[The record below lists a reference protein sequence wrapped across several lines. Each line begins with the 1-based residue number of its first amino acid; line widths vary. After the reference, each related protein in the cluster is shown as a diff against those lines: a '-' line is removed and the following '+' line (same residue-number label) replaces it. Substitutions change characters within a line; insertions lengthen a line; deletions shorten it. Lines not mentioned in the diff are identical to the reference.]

1 MRVGVG
7 VEVGSALVPP
17 SGSVSELSPS
27 APCWQT
33 RTPTTPITTRTATMA
48 TTHPRRLTIHRRG
61 IIRPREAVG
70 APITDT
76 ITLVEERSAW
86 SLAPEQRYTRWSVP
100 ARAVQRGL
108 LVGGRPPHACATCGI
123 SAPRRS

>member
-7 VEVGSALVPP
+7 VEAGSALVPP

-33 RTPTTPITTRTATMA
+33 RTPTTPITTRTATTA

-76 ITLVEERSAW
+76 ITLVEGRSAG
-86 SLAPEQRYTRWSVP
+86 SLAPETSAAPDGSRSTQIIRFQQQPLT
-100 ARAVQRGL
+100 ARA
-108 LVGGRPPHACATCGI
+108 
-123 SAPRRS
+123 